1 LSQESWCR
9 AGRNA
14 APTQAGL
21 RANGQ
26 NNFSSGGQ
34 ENETGVRADTFDFRL
49 LFAYPFA
56 FMGDEKS
63 KNALLVSACVIAA
76 VRLAREEIKPSPK
89 VVATIDDS
97 IRLAEMVLKQL
108 ERRNPST

>member
-1 LSQESWCR
+1 
-9 AGRNA
+9 
-14 APTQAGL
+14 
-21 RANGQ
+21 
-26 NNFSSGGQ
+26 
-34 ENETGVRADTFDFRL
+34 
-49 LFAYPFA
+49 
-56 FMGDEKS
+56 MGDEKS
-63 KNALLVSACVIAA
+63 QNALLVSACVIAA